1 MVTLF
6 QIVVGSEGMA
16 VFALDVVIAAARA
29 RLAR

>member
-1 MVTLF
+1 MVILF

-16 VFALDVVIAAARA
+16 VFPLDVVIAAARA